1 MIKEFLFS
9 GLLLTSGH
17 LFAQTLSS
25 PPATA
30 GPSPGCTSAES
41 KQFDFWVGEWEV
53 FPVAKPDQKVAD
65 SPIEKLYL
73 GCAIREN
80 WMPLKNAPGGSL
92 NAYNRGEKLWR
103 QTWLDSSGTF
113 ADFKGGWNG
122 KAMVLQGVW
131 PQPNAPNQITRMS
144 YTPHA
149 DGSVQ
154 QTGHTSD
161 DEGKTWQPSFDFT
174 YRKPAKK

>member
-1 MIKEFLFS
+1 MVKVFLVS
-9 GLLLTSGH
+9 GLLFVSGQ
-17 LFAQTLSS
+17 LLAQTSS
-25 PPATA
+25 PNAAPS
-30 GPSPGCTSAES
+30 GPPPGCTSEES
-41 KQFDFWVGEWEV
+41 RQFDFWVGEWEV
-53 FPVAKPDQKVAD
+53 FPVGKPEQKVAD
-65 SPIEKLYL
+65 SLIEKLYL

-80 WMPLKNAPGGSL
+80 WMPLKNTPGGSL
-92 NAYNRGEKLWR
+92 NAYNSDEKLWR

-113 ADFKGGWNG
+113 ADFKGSWNG
-122 KAMVLQGVW
+122 TAMVLQGVW
-131 PQPNAPNQITRMS
+131 PQPNAPKQITRMT

-161 DEGKTWQPSFDFT
+161 DDGKTWQPSFDFM